1 MRNDRCITTSDA
13 VKDSEKA
20 ESQRTLTKEDQ
31 SAKRRESN
39 SGCSS
44 NGSSSS
50 DENERSGSDGVR
62 GKNDSKKERLI
73 YN

>member
-1 MRNDRCITTSDA
+1 MRNDMCITTSDA

-20 ESQRTLTKEDQ
+20 VQRTLTKEDQ

-39 SGCSS
+39 SGYS
-44 NGSSSS
+44 NGSSN
-50 DENERSGSDGVR
+50 ENERSESDGVR

-73 YN
+73 

>member
-1 MRNDRCITTSDA
+1 MRNDTCITTSDA

-20 ESQRTLTKEDQ
+20 GQRTLTKEDR

-39 SGCSS
+39 SGYS
-44 NGSSSS
+44 NGSSN
-50 DENERSGSDGVR
+50 ENERSESDGVR

-73 YN
+73 

>member
-1 MRNDRCITTSDA
+1 MRNDMCITTSDA

-20 ESQRTLTKEDQ
+20 AGQRTLTKEDQ

-39 SGCSS
+39 SGYS
-44 NGSSSS
+44 NGSSN
-50 DENERSGSDGVR
+50 ENERSESDGVK

-73 YN
+73 